1 MTPCSFYPGYESE
14 FVLEIL
20 GDPEAKRNI
29 TLAPI
34 DHSEYFKSL
43 GLPTEEPIAVD
54 QASETQEKEKLREE
68 GKEKE
73 SEREKEKERIEGKQT
88 PTPSPVIAPPQQQE
102 TPAPQH
108 PPTPPVVVESK
119 PTTPEPITATP
130 TATTT
135 PTTPATA
142 TCPCCGS
149 VFNLATSEVVKAAT
163 KEVRHEAV
171 KAPEA
176 PKAPP
181 PQPKPAPAAPSA
193 PTPPPPTLQSG
204 GGGGVAGMSFIQKIA
219 YGVNQLKSVAERK
232 VPAVPKVLGTD
243 WAVPFNIEKIVARRT
258 AMEASDDEDD
268 EDQDWTE
275 EDYMK

>member
-1 MTPCSFYPGYESE
+1 VTPCSFYPGYESE

-54 QASETQEKEKLREE
+54 QGSETQEREKVREE
-68 GKEKE
+68 GKGKE
-73 SEREKEKERIEGKQT
+73 SEREQERIENKQV
-88 PTPSPVIAPPQQQE
+88 SIPVIEPPQQE
-102 TPAPQH
+102 IPAPQQ
-108 PPTPPVVVESK
+108 PPTPPVVAEPK
-119 PTTPEPITATP
+119 PTTPEPLPATTATP

-135 PTTPATA
+135 ATTA